1 MNAHVSHVGK
11 TDKPEDG
18 KDDKDGPLQADMA
31 FTSVADVFKQLERAA
46 KAMPGQGRFDGL
58 VFGNMSPANFDV
70 LSNERDRRERHL
82 RLFFLPDQE
91 IAIVTVPSAPHEQ
104 AHSRLYTLVDRQL
117 FAMGLD
123 PEWRGTQATRFSL
136 PGGGGHGEGD
146 SGGGLRR
153 GNRYNNQRWPAL
165 VIEAGV
171 SQSMAAL
178 RAKGR
183 WWLSASNFHMKVVV
197 LVKTVIR
204 RSLITIEKWTA
215 EQHFGPESYRLGA
228 TTTRAATRA
237 AAAPREPTRQQQMEI
252 SWSGPGHILDTQPND
267 RAAALF
273 TVVGAPLVLRFEELF
288 RRPPVASDGERDIEI
303 SEHDLKDLA
312 SRVWEDVE

>member
-1 MNAHVSHVGK
+1 MNTQFSHVGK
-11 TDKPEDG
+11 TDKPEDD
-18 KDDKDGPLQADMA
+18 KDDKDGPLQADVA
-31 FTSVADVFKQLERAA
+31 FTSVTDVFKQLERAA

-58 VFGNMSPANFDV
+58 VVGSMSPANFDV

-91 IAIVTVPSAPHEQ
+91 TAIVTVPSAPHEQ

-123 PEWRGTQATRFSL
+123 PEWRGTQATRFSS

-153 GNRYNNQRWPAL
+153 GNRYNNQRWPTL

-215 EQHFGPESYRLGA
+215 EQQFGSGSNRLGA
-228 TTTRAATRA
+228 TT
-237 AAAPREPTRQQQMEI
+237 TRQQQMEI
-252 SWSGPGHILDTQPND
+252 SWSGPGHILDTQPD
-267 RAAALF
+267 ERAAALF

-288 RRPPVASDGERDIEI
+288 LRPPVASEGQRDIVI
-303 SEHDLKDLA
+303 SAEDLKDLA